1 VPTNKCTFTVIFNTL
16 LVLNFFSCYVYSAS
30 YKALVVKASGL
41 SAGKGVV
48 VAQTRVEACQAVT
61 DIMTV
66 RKITC
71 LC

>member
-1 VPTNKCTFTVIFNTL
+1 
-16 LVLNFFSCYVYSAS
+16 
-30 YKALVVKASGL
+30 VKASGL

-66 RKITC
+66 RNINC
-71 LC
+71 LCFSPSLYVKHIYEFSVWAELRRV